1 VAVQFYTGDG
11 KGKTTAAFGLALRAA
26 GHGQRAFVAQFMK
39 GRPYGEIRAVSA
51 LSEIEVAQFGW
62 DACIRREEVGEFHIR
77 RTREGLAAC
86 GRKAAT
92 GRYAILVLDE
102 ILVAQWFGLVGLE
115 EVAEGVF
122 DLPVRRGDPAGIGGL
137 VDRVNTP
144 DYAAGVGMIL
154 YGYNQWKNKG
164 FTREK
169 KRGFWAKMKDWLKEA

>member
-115 EVAEGVF
+115 EVADFISSHRSHAELILTG
-122 DLPVRRGDPAGIGGL
+122 RRAASEL
-137 VDRVNTP
+137 VDLADLVTEMVCIKHP
-144 DYAAGVGMIL
+144 FDSGVPA
-154 YGYNQWKNKG
+154 
-164 FTREK
+164 RE
-169 KRGFWAKMKDWLKEA
+169 GIEY